1 MPWKAWA
8 SGVRWGRAADT
19 NGDGFVDF
27 LDDELSVYAFENG
40 W

>member
-8 SGVRWGRAADT
+8 SGVGCAAGT
-19 NGDGFVDF
+19 KGDGFVDF
-27 LDDELSVYAFENG
+27 FDDDLSVYAFEYG